1 MPYTHF
7 RMIGYQVP
15 TAAPGATGPPPRPVI
30 SGWDAGVE
38 PAGIATI
45 PVPATLPDDAR
56 IRLKRLAAVVN
67 MAYNRVQE
75 AEWGD
80 NTNTLKV
87 FLVPEFYLRPP
98 TSIGLDYVG
107 NTYPRSVGMKIIGA
121 LDGMFNNPIFANW
134 LFVCGTVLFNTRDD
148 PGAPPLYFNSA
159 LVVKGGEPDGL
170 RLVEKRVPSNIDG
183 VPQVTFGGVSKAGG
197 PGNDPQIGPYLEK
210 WDQRKDH
217 VMTFGGT
224 TIGVE
229 VCLDHGD
236 SQRVLRRVVRD
247 WPKNEVPTPGSP
259 GAFARADVQL
269 HILTC
274 GGMQLKPKSVAAKL
288 NGYVLRN
295 DGMATTGPRVQMRKV
310 TGYERNG
317 EVSGVLGPLDEETLN
332 ASAVLDPV
340 KATSRVAVTSADP
353 GWLLPPPPAPYPTF
367 KQSLVFFPVTALP

>member
-1 MPYTHF
+1 
-7 RMIGYQVP
+7 
-15 TAAPGATGPPPRPVI
+15 
-30 SGWDAGVE
+30 
-38 PAGIATI
+38 
-45 PVPATLPDDAR
+45 
-56 IRLKRLAAVVN
+56 
-67 MAYNRVQE
+67 
-75 AEWGD
+75 
-80 NTNTLKV
+80 
-87 FLVPEFYLRPP
+87 
-98 TSIGLDYVG
+98 
-107 NTYPRSVGMKIIGA
+107 MKIIGA
-121 LDGMFNNPIFANW
+121 LDGMFNNPRIFANW

-159 LVVKGGEPDGL
+159 LVCERWGTRRPALGGESGYS
-170 RLVEKRVPSNIDG
+170 SNIDG

-269 HILTC
+269 RILTC

-288 NGYVLRN
+288 NGYVLV
-295 DGMATTGPRVQMRKV
+295 TTAWLRLARGSKCARSPAMNG
-310 TGYERNG
+310 TER
-317 EVSGVLGPLDEETLN
+317 
-332 ASAVLDPV
+332 
-340 KATSRVAVTSADP
+340 
-353 GWLLPPPPAPYPTF
+353 
-367 KQSLVFFPVTALP
+367 